1 MGIMTHD
8 QFDERLR
15 ESARDYHA
23 PPPTPRDAMWAA
35 IAARRAAPR
44 RDGRPWMRWGVGVAA
59 VLVLGIAIGRYTAVT
74 DQPAEQAAA
83 PVRPEP
89 VAPGGAVYQVAAA
102 QYLSRADAF
111 LTGFR
116 ADAERGQLDSSFSG
130 SARDLLV
137 STRLMLDSPAGN
149 DPRLRSL
156 LEDLELV
163 LAQIAQ
169 YRAGEDAQFIDQG
182 LDHRGVLLRLRAAIP
197 AGSGVP
203 NPSGGVL

>member
-1 MGIMTHD
+1 MTHD
-8 QFDERLR
+8 QFEERLR

-44 RDGRPWMRWGVGVAA
+44 RDARPWMRWGMAIAA

-74 DQPAEQAAA
+74 EAPVEQAAA
-83 PVRPEP
+83 PVRAEP
-89 VAPGGAVYQVAAA
+89 GASGGGAVYQVAAA

-116 ADAERGQLDSSFSG
+116 ADAERGQLDSTFSG
-130 SARDLLV
+130 GARDLLV